1 MTKKLG
7 FRLLSIIGLVLLAG
21 IIIVSLLLYQRWR
34 GNQIAFVGDYEG
46 GISGLYRLNLLEGT
60 PTLIVEDYVGS
71 PKWSPNGKRI
81 VYVSAIGEHGSPP
94 YHISVVNSNGT
105 NIRNLTDGQ
114 TRHHSPTWS
123 PDGKRIAFIGPP
135 DYESSGVLAI
145 FIIDSDGGNLT
156 QLTPFAYY
164 NYPSWSPDGSKIA
177 YYTFVPDGIYTVDVD
192 SLEYEQLTDQVA
204 DMAPVWSPDGKY
216 IAFQSIRDDPNRH
229 FDIYIMHSD
238 GSNVRRLTTNPAH
251 DRFPSWSPD
260 GKKIVFESN
269 RDSDS
274 SATYHIY
281 IMNVDG
287 TEQKRVTEI
296 DSKRPVWR
304 P

>member
-1 MTKKLG
+1 MTKKLT

-34 GNQIAFVGDYEG
+34 RNQIAFVGDYEG
-46 GISGLYRLNLLEGT
+46 CISGLYRLNLLDGT
-60 PTLIVEDYVGS
+60 PTLIVQDYVGS

-81 VYVSAIGEHGSPP
+81 VYVSSTGEHGSPP
-94 YHISVVNSNGT
+94 YHISVMNSDGT
-105 NIRNLTDGQ
+105 NIQNLTDGQ

-135 DYESSGVLAI
+135 DYETSGVLAI
-145 FIIDSDGGNLT
+145 FIIDSDGGNFT

-177 YYTFVPDGIYTVDVD
+177 YYTFVPDGIYTVNVD
-192 SLEYEQLTDQVA
+192 SLEYEQLTDQWT
-204 DMAPVWSPDGKY
+204 DMVPVWSPDGKY
-216 IAFQSIRDDPNRH
+216 IAFQSTRDDPNDH
-229 FDIYIMHSD
+229 YDIYIMGSD
-238 GSNVRRLTTNPAH
+238 GSNIRRLTTNPAN
-251 DRFPSWSPD
+251 DRFPSWAPD
-260 GKKIVFESN
+260 GKKMVFESN

-274 SATYHIY
+274 SSTYHIY

-287 TEQKRVTEI
+287 TEQKRLTEI
-296 DSKRPVWR
+296 DSNRPVWR